1 MSQQPQEIERKYLI
15 DLDTAKEQIAR
26 AKAKKDIK
34 QAYLA
39 VDDQREVRLRSI
51 NDRHYRLTVKSS
63 GALSREEIEIEL
75 NGPQMERMKP
85 LMGSRC
91 LQKTRYDIPYYQRNI
106 ELDIYHGPLE
116 GLAVA
121 EIEFEHEHAAA
132 AFVPPEWFGRE
143 LTEDQHFKNKNLVK
157 ISFRELP
164 L

>member
-39 VDDQREVRLRSI
+39 VDDEREVRLRSI
-51 NDRHYRLTVKSS
+51 KDQQYLLTVKSS

-75 NGPQMERMKP
+75 NDPQVERMKP

-91 LQKTRYDIPYYQRNI
+91 LHKTRYDIPYDQHNI
-106 ELDIYHGPLE
+106 ELDIYHGSLE

-121 EIEFEHEHAAA
+121 EIEFDHEDAAA
-132 AFVPPEWFGRE
+132 AFAPPDWFGRE
-143 LTEDQHFKNKNLVK
+143 LTEDQRFKNKNLVK